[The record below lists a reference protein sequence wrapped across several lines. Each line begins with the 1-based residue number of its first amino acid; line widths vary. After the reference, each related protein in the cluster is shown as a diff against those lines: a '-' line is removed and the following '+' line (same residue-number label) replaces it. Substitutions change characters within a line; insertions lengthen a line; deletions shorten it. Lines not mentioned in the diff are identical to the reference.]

1 MLYKFC
7 MLCQYHCHVTQ
18 AGILLWCVIV
28 LCIMYDKNLK
38 LKVCANFFAAFLSI
52 FSAIFVSKYFHYDS
66 LSSKLRLCFNCDIVQ
81 YVQNPQKYYLHPLLA
96 FSGNVHCPLYN
107 TNQFVNELYKPRSTW
122 IHQIPLVNYENTVR
136 KFIG

>member
-66 LSSKLRLCFNCDIVQ
+66 LSSKLRLCFNCDIVCTESSE
-81 YVQNPQKYYLHPLLA
+81 VLFASSPGL
-96 FSGNVHCPLYN
+96 FRECTLY
-107 TNQFVNELYKPRSTW
+107 
-122 IHQIPLVNYENTVR
+122 TV
-136 KFIG
+136 